1 MSLASDLRKIAARRN
16 NDLDKI
22 ARGAVNRLS
31 IRIVQGSP
39 VDKGMFI
46 NNWMSATGNI
56 NTATTDDADLSGS
69 ASYARLSATVDGL
82 QQGETFYFSN
92 SLPYAYRLEYDG
104 WSAKAPSGMVVK
116 NLPAWRGIVE
126 DEVSKYK

>member
-22 ARGAVNRLS
+22 ARSAVNLLS
-31 IRIVQGSP
+31 IRVIADSP
-39 VDKGMFI
+39 VGKGIFI
-46 NNWMSATGNI
+46 NNWMSATGNV
-56 NTATTDDADLSGS
+56 NTTTTDDADLSGS
-69 ASYARLSATVDGL
+69 ASYARLTATIDGL
-82 QQGETFYFSN
+82 QAGETFYFSN
-92 SLPYAYRLEYDG
+92 SLPYARRLEYDG

-126 DEVSKYK
+126 SEVEKYK